1 MANGL
6 RIIEQKLT
14 AGNDFTGVAPGT
26 QLERGDHLEYYPEST
41 VGGLFL
47 PDPELTEPLLL
58 RSIELKL
65 GGQTAWTVHKRD
77 RDGDEIL
84 IICGTNEADFITTV
98 GESVVLS
105 KKQALVVRTTGASTK
120 LICRVTLQSTV

>member
-1 MANGL
+1 MSKGL
-6 RIIEQKLT
+6 RIIEQKVT
-14 AGNDFTGVAPGT
+14 AGNDFTGDNPGT
-26 QLERGDHLEYYPEST
+26 VLSRSDHLEHYPEST

-47 PDPELTEPLLL
+47 PDPELSEPLLL

-77 RDGDEIL
+77 RDGDELL
-84 IICGTNEADFITTV
+84 IICGTDETDFVTTV

-105 KKQALVVRTTGASTK
+105 KKQALVVRSTGATAK
-120 LICRVTLQSTV
+120 LICRITLQSTV